1 MNASTTSIDMARLNN
16 HPAFPVNAFAGDG
29 KIPAIRP
36 NSGMA
41 IRDWLAGMAMQG
53 LLAGVFKENYAP
65 EALAKR
71 AYEIATSMLVERET
85 LEK

>member
-1 MNASTTSIDMARLNN
+1 MARLNN
-16 HPAFPVNAFAGDG
+16 HPAFPVPAYPGDG

-41 IRDWLAGMAMQG
+41 IRDWFAGMAMQG
-53 LLAGVFKENYAP
+53 LLAGTQVAFDVLGNLKDFDR
-65 EALAKR
+65 LAKKS
-71 AYEIATSMLVERET
+71 YEAADAMLVHRDS

>member
-29 KIPAIRP
+29 KVPAIRP

-53 LLAGVFKENYAP
+53 LLAGLFRDGYSD
-65 EALAKR
+65 EAVSRK
-71 AYEIATSMLVERET
+71 AYELATAMLVERDS